1 MKLRTKV
8 APLALGLVMAVS
20 TARVAGAQSP
30 SPQPAQQPPAA
41 GQPATGQPATG
52 QPATGQPAT
61 GQPATGQPATGQPAA
76 GAQPAAAAQDATFT
90 GGVGVLLVQVKGDQT
105 AAYESLITKLKESL
119 AKNEKPER
127 KAMASGWKVYKSS
140 EPMNGNTLYVHIVD
154 PVSPGQNYLETYKLI
169 SETFPAEVQDLYGK
183 TKDAFVPGGLGRLN
197 LTLVQALG
205 TP

>member
-8 APLALGLVMAVS
+8 APLALGLDFAVS
-20 TARVAGAQSP
+20 TARVAGAQTP
-30 SPQPAQQPPAA
+30 PPQPA
-41 GQPATGQPATG
+41 
-52 QPATGQPAT
+52 
-61 GQPATGQPATGQPAA
+61 
-76 GAQPAAAAQDATFT
+76 AQPAAQPAPAAQAAPAAADATFT

-119 AKNEKPER
+119 GKNEKPDR
-127 KAMASGWKVYKSS
+127 KAMAAGWKVYKSS
-140 EPMNGNTLYVHIVD
+140 EPMNGNTLYVHIID
-154 PVSPGQNYLETYKLI
+154 PVSAGQNYLETYKLI

-197 LTLVQALG
+197 LTLVSALG